1 MFLTDSV
8 SPTAAY
14 RILVWFRG
22 SAAIREKLLAQLV
35 ATNNPILAL
44 WALQDIADLGQ
55 FREKF
60 LKVIVES
67 KNRNFAHRAL
77 QSVSDCGT
85 CRSALMR
92 LADCTK

>member
-1 MFLTDSV
+1 MFHTESV

-22 SAAIREKLLAQLV
+22 SAAIREQLLAKLV
-35 ATNNPILAL
+35 ATNSPILAL

-60 LKVIVES
+60 LNVIVES
-67 KNRNFAHRAL
+67 KNRSCACRAL

-85 CRSALMR
+85 HQLALMR
-92 LADCTK
+92 MADCTK